1 MFILQRQILWLLR
14 WYKIVYAR
22 RAVALFKHHIYRH
35 KRHRASASDN
45 QAASHP
51 HHTAFIHSVILMY
64 TFYGRVARF
73 LHTFQHILWGRR
85 RCKMHL
91 VYAIWSLLGW
101 LLGTRCVSKQFHFNC
116 SILAGRQYHVDQT
129 HTHLL
134 LWNRDRERP
143 LQDRKCKFRELFT
156 NYLRFYIFLTH
167 IYCCNFP
174 AIASYGNESNLFGRM
189 TISLLPLPLRIYA
202 RALFTL
208 PVIIIEFNCWM
219 LFPRLVRMH
228 RPTINNVCDVPEMRC
243 EKKNWQRGANSME
256 KKLIET

>member
-1 MFILQRQILWLLR
+1 MVASPGFFTLSSIFCEAADD
-14 WYKIVYAR
+14 AR
-22 RAVALFKHHIYRH
+22 
-35 KRHRASASDN
+35 
-45 QAASHP
+45 
-51 HHTAFIHSVILMY
+51 
-64 TFYGRVARF
+64 
-73 LHTFQHILWGRR
+73 
-85 RCKMHL
+85 C
-91 VYAIWSLLGW
+91 IWSMSSEACSVDCWVRGAWANSSISIVRFWLGDNIT
-101 LLGTRCVSKQFHFNC
+101 LIK
-116 SILAGRQYHVDQT
+116 
-129 HTHLL
+129 HTHIFFFVIGTEKGL
-134 LWNRDRERP
+134 
-143 LQDRKCKFRELFT
+143 KFRELFT